1 MYKLPEDLGTLSA
14 EELKAAPKA
23 LRDAG
28 RDRITAGE
36 APKDVLAEVKA
47 ETAKVEAEAT
57 KRAALSELDAE
68 DEADVEEE
76 AGDETDEASDDGDAE
91 DDETEDEEPDD
102 GEEAG
107 DETDEAP
114 VVPVKAKA
122 TAKAPAARGRTGLK
136 NALAESTKRVEA
148 GAFKATDRA
157 PKKRLGETFENWTEV
172 SANCLAF
179 ANDLSAGSDQRF
191 PIATAAGNF
200 APHMQMSEKPRDNLR
215 MFDHEEITAALCAPL
230 PPVYDLACQ
239 NATNRPVKASLP
251 NYAAPRGGVQ
261 IYPSPTLEDIT
272 TGYGIW
278 DRTMDANPAASKDP
292 CATIKCAT
300 PASYY
305 IYGVYRCLTVQNM
318 LAMTFP
324 ELVEAYLNRLAALQA
339 RKAETTLLEAMAAE
353 TTTITAN
360 PSGYGAATTV
370 TAALLNYLALYVEQ
384 QRWDEEA
391 MDLWLPRWFKYG
403 VKLDLLRRRR
413 TDGGTNLV
421 PSDAAVNAVFTAAGF
436 TPHWFRDS
444 PTWVTPIPKLQVSGR
459 LGYLPRNLEVLVAP
473 RGKFALMDRGEL
485 NIGVAGNIMR
495 DNTSLSK
502 NNFTFFFE
510 NFEGIVNTTS
520 CPAHVL
526 HFDNLCYNGQQ
537 IQDLIINCEGADNV
551 GAAS

>member
-47 ETAKVEAEAT
+47 DIEKVAAEAA
-57 KRAALSELDAE
+57 KRAALSELDAD
-68 DEADVEEE
+68 DEAEVDEPEEGADAEEGE
-76 AGDETDEASDDGDAE
+76 AGDEEEDAEEGEAEVDEEEAS
-91 DDETEDEEPDD
+91 
-102 GEEAG
+102 
-107 DETDEAP
+107 DEAP

-122 TAKAPAARGRTGLK
+122 TTKAPAARGRTGLK
-136 NALAESTKRVEA
+136 NAPVESAKKIEA
-148 GAFKATDRA
+148 ASFKATDRA
-157 PKKRLGETFENWTEV
+157 PKKRVGDAYENWTD
-172 SANCLAF
+172 LAATCESF
-179 ANDLSAGSDQRF
+179 AKDLAAGSDQRF
-191 PIATAAGNF
+191 ALATAHGTF
-200 APHMQMSEKPRDNLR
+200 APHMQMSERPIDNLH

-278 DRTMDANPAASKDP
+278 DRNMDANPAATKDP

-339 RKAETTLLEAMAAE
+339 RKAETTLLEAMASE

-370 TAALLNYLALYVEQ
+370 TGSLLNYLALYVEQ
-384 QRWDEEA
+384 QRWDEDA
-391 MDLWLPRWFKYG
+391 MELWLPRWFRYG

-413 TDGGTNLV
+413 TDGGHNSV
-421 PSDAAVNAVFTAAGF
+421 PSNAEVDSVFTAAGF
-436 TPHWFRDS
+436 SPHWFRDS
-444 PTWVTPIPKLQVSGR
+444 PTWATPIPKLQVSGR

-526 HFDNLCYNGQQ
+526 HFDNLCYNGAQ
-537 IQDLIINCEGADNV
+537 IQDLIINCEGADQT